1 MNKKGFTLVEL
12 LAVIAI
18 LGIIAS
24 IAIVSYNAIV
34 ENTRNKSYKNYES
47 SMKSSAMLYIMDY
60 GYKNK
65 LTLTELISSNK
76 LDEFNNPKS
85 DNKCL
90 SSYVSITRNNNDS
103 SDLTYKVCLICPE
116 YKSEGC

>member
-12 LAVIAI
+12 LAVIVILAI
-18 LGIIAS
+18 IGGIA
-24 IAIVSYNAIV
+24 AISYNAIM
-34 ENTRNKSYKNYES
+34 ENTKTKSYINYEQ

-65 LTLTELISSNK
+65 ITLNELISSNK
-76 LDEFNNPKS
+76 IDEFSNPNS

-90 SSYVSITRNNNDS
+90 SSYVSITKNNNDS